1 MRFLPAIWFVC
12 LTLNILYLLLPPG
25 FLYANT
31 CLNKAYYVAYFMSSM
46 KRAWYLRRDVK
57 SRQLTPPTTMQIYVF
72 SGSRKKSPQEPPT
85 PPHTPSYPKP
95 NPILNLTLT
104 LPLNRHGGFCL
115 LIKFKFSEL
124 YLSYSL
130 SFTANK

>member
-1 MRFLPAIWFVC
+1 MFLAA
-12 LTLNILYLLLPPG
+12 LGKNPPK
-25 FLYANT
+25 N
-31 CLNKAYYVAYFMSSM
+31 
-46 KRAWYLRRDVK
+46 
-57 SRQLTPPTTMQIYVF
+57 PPF
-72 SGSRKKSPQEPPT
+72 
-85 PPHTPSYPKP
+85 PHTPSYPKP
-95 NPILNLTLT
+95 NPIPNLTLT